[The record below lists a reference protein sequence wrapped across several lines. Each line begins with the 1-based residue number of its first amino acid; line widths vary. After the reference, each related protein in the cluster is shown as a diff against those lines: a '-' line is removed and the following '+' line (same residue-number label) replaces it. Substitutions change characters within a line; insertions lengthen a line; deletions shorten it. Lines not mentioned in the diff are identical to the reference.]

1 MPWSTL
7 TCVTNVWQSVGGSA
21 AVWAYSASDA
31 CVWSNATDSSV
42 TWTDDTRSDT
52 TTRNTSRFV
61 LLTPVHNAT
70 GVNFAPF
77 TVTSQVG
84 DFGPS
89 FYVTTSDPVGLN
101 TSGDS
106 TI

>member
-7 TCVTNVWQSVGGSA
+7 TCVTKI
-21 AVWAYSASDA
+21 YSNLTGPST
-31 CVWSNATDSSV
+31 S
-42 TWTDDTRSDT
+42 WTDDTRSDT

-77 TVTSQVG
+77 AVTSQVG